1 MIPTTSRSSSVG
13 RRIHDVTA
21 TIPVRISDP
30 VSTISPYR
38 IAPEPARPAT
48 LVTSRFGDLSRAPVD
63 VLVDVVLA
71 AWPCRNTTIRSIRR
85 LGTRTLLDYLG
96 RFPGPS
102 WQDRWVAS
110 GLDDGSVAA
119 DALATQG
126 PVQPRSHLTTGV
138 RALFCLRVIRPSR
151 VALDANMVV
160 NLGPTLQV
168 AEQDPLLDKFVEEVA
183 RSGRTVGAQ
192 REALFDVAAVLV
204 TQGIRLADLTPEAL
218 LHYALESR
226 QLHAARLGPRTNR
239 RLPGHVAWDVLAEM
253 QHFPPGAPPRLTA
266 CFTTRQLSATE
277 IVGRYQLR
285 NDEIRQLLI
294 DYLSIR
300 RPTCDYGSFARL
312 AIDLVNTFWK
322 AIEQLNPTQ
331 ADLHLPEAT
340 YAAWRH
346 GLVQRPDGTIR
357 LNNEAVLGT
366 VRAFYLDIQQWSV
379 EDPARW
385 ARWAAPCP
393 IPAGIYR
400 QTRASKRRVNERIA
414 SRVRERQP
422 LLPALVERVDSER
435 VRLAEL
441 LTIAAAANLGET
453 FTFRG
458 RAYRRTNSGYD
469 RAQVA
474 RGVNPVRV
482 VDVET
487 GEPIRVTVEEDA
499 GFWAWAIVETLRLTG
514 VRIEELLELT
524 QLSVRQYARP
534 NGEVIGLLV
543 IAPSKTDRERIL
555 PMSAELFHVIATI
568 VRRLTRTNRT
578 VPLVSRYDIYERT
591 WSAPMPFLFQR
602 AIGGRSV
609 IAAGTVRDMLQR
621 LCDELADTRQGFA
634 RHKFTPHDFRR
645 LFATDLVNSGL
656 PIHIGAKLLGDLD
669 LQTTQGYVAVF
680 EEDLIRHYQDFL
692 ARRRAQRP
700 LDEYTTPTQVE
711 WAEFEEHFDRRKVEL
726 GSCGRPY
733 GTPCQH
739 EHACI
744 RCPVLH
750 VDPKMLPRLIE
761 LERDLRDRR
770 RRAKHEGWTGEI
782 EGIDLTLRCSPR
794 RRPPPNA

>member
-1 MIPTTSRSSSVG
+1 
-13 RRIHDVTA
+13 
-21 TIPVRISDP
+21 
-30 VSTISPYR
+30 
-38 IAPEPARPAT
+38 
-48 LVTSRFGDLSRAPVD
+48 VTSRFGDLSQAPADAVVD
-63 VLVDVVLA
+63 AVLA
-71 AWPCRNTTIRSIRR
+71 AWSPRNTTMRSARR
-85 LGTRTLLDYLG
+85 LGTRALLDYVARFSG
-96 RFPGPS
+96 RA
-102 WQDRWVAS
+102 WQDRWVAA

-119 DALATQG
+119 ADVLAAEG
-126 PVQPRSHLTTGV
+126 LVQPRMNLTIGV

-151 VALDANMVV
+151 AALDVNKVV
-160 NLGPTLQV
+160 NLAPALQV
-168 AEQDPLLDKFVEEVA
+168 AEQDPMLDKYVEEVA
-183 RSGRTVGAQ
+183 RSGRAVSAQ
-192 REALFDVAAVLV
+192 REALFDVAATLV

-239 RLPGHVAWDVLAEM
+239 RLPAHVAWDVLAGM
-253 QHFPPGAPPRLTA
+253 QHFPPSAPPRLRA
-266 CFTTRQLSATE
+266 CFTTRQLTPTE
-277 IVGRYQLR
+277 IVDRYRLG
-285 NDEIRQLLI
+285 NSEVRQLLI

-322 AIEQLNPTQ
+322 AIEQLDPDQ
-331 ADLHLPEAT
+331 ADLRLPEAT
-340 YAAWRH
+340 YTAWRDK
-346 GLVQRPDGTIR
+346 LVQRPDGTIR

-400 QTRASKRRVNERIA
+400 HTRASKRRVNERIA

-422 LLPALVERVDSER
+422 LLPALVERVESER
-435 VRLAEL
+435 DRLAEL
-441 LTIAAAANLGET
+441 LTTAASAQLGET
-453 FTFRG
+453 FVFRG
-458 RAYRRTNSGYD
+458 RNHRRTDTAYD
-469 RAQVA
+469 RTQAA

-482 VDVET
+482 VDIES
-487 GEPIRVTVEEDA
+487 GELIRVSVEEDA
-499 GFWAWAIVETLRLTG
+499 AFWAWAIVQTLRLSG
-514 VRIEELLELT
+514 VRVEELLELT
-524 QLSVRQYARP
+524 QLSIRQYARP

-543 IAPSKTDRERIL
+543 IAPSKSDRERVL
-555 PMSAELFHVIATI
+555 PMSAELFHVMATI
-568 VRRLTRTNRT
+568 VRRLTRTSRT
-578 VPLVSRYDIYERT
+578 VPLLNRYDIYERT

-602 AIGGRSV
+602 AIGGLSV
-609 IAAGTVRDMLQR
+609 ISAATVRDMLQR
-621 LCDELADTRQGFA
+621 LCDELADTREGFA

-656 PIHIGAKLLGDLD
+656 PIHIGAKLLGHLD

-680 EEDLIRHYQDFL
+680 EEDLVRHYQDFL

-700 LDEYTTPTQVE
+700 ADEYPTPTQVE

-739 EHACI
+739 EHACLSELDHSSPV
-744 RCPVLH
+744 CPVWSQH
-750 VDPKMLPRLIE
+750 RGSVRPARSVKVGMPSWMVSV
-761 LERDLRDRR
+761 RR
-770 RRAKHEGWTGEI
+770 RRVASIWASLSSAPAR
-782 EGIDLTLRCSPR
+782 LTLSPSTSPSQPSRSASAMRAWRLSRISSSRVRWAGSGRRSAHLTQACS
-794 RRPPPNA
+794 